1 MDWNNGILLTH
12 GALGQN
18 MAQLSDEGK
27 AQLQSIYNRINCV
40 RFNTDMDQ
48 SLFDMI
54 MQMPFDTEDNDKL
67 QSIAEETYNTL
78 WMKMA
83 E

>member
-1 MDWNNGILLTH
+1 
-12 GALGQN
+12 
-18 MAQLSDEGK
+18 
-27 AQLQSIYNRINCV
+27 
-40 RFNTDMDQ
+40 MDQ

>member
-18 MAQLSDEGK
+18 MAQLSDEDK

-67 QSIAEETYNTL
+67 
-78 WMKMA
+78 
-83 E
+83 